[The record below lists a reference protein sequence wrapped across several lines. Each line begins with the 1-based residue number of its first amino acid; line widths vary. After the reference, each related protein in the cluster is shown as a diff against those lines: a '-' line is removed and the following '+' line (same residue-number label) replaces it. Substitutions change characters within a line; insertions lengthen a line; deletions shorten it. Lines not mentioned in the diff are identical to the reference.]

1 MEPNAAGKSNVILV
15 VADSDATHQAFSVA
29 LRQRCSGLTAANSNA
44 ALVVEEGGL
53 DAGFEVVCA
62 TSEQRALEEL
72 RERRGALNT
81 AFVDFRQLPAQAA
94 CNVARALLRERPAL
108 RVVLYVEG
116 SELSSL
122 DCGEQA
128 DRLVLLSRPFHVL
141 EVRQLAR
148 VLSRQAR
155 ALGEQVQLG
164 ERMVHAEQLKVLVDN
179 ASDFLYQRD
188 ESGSMLYV
196 SPGFC
201 RMMGLPAV
209 EWERQYPTLVAD
221 AKQLN
226 PEAHLP
232 VVQMLDSA
240 ERQHWLELDERFI
253 DATREYVGVARDI
266 TKQRT
271 LEQVLR
277 STQKLESIGRFAGG
291 LAHDF
296 NNLLTVIS
304 GHAEMLRLNGT
315 SEDIEGILNAT
326 RQASELTR
334 RLLMFSRDAP
344 VAAELVD
351 VNQLVKESSR
361 MFGRLIRD
369 NIRLDLD
376 FNQDVGKVHISPS
389 ELARVMMNLVVN
401 ASDAMPRG
409 GNLRISTQRV
419 TRLPVTLGP
428 GVASERFNDDWV
440 VIRVS
445 DTGIGM
451 SPEVSERIFD
461 PFFTTKGVGQ
471 GTGLGLSV
479 VLGIVQQARGS
490 VRVESRPGEGTTFEL
505 SLPASSDEASHIALS
520 PRRSPLGAGQ
530 HVLVV
535 DDNAPVAELTAR
547 VLKRGGYAV
556 HVAASAADA
565 IRLLTEAPSRY
576 CLLVSDVIMPTM
588 GGPELYSRAVRIA
601 PHLAV
606 LFMSGYA
613 AQSLSDEPIDWE
625 RAVFLP
631 KPWTPAELLVS
642 AHRALHQC
650 EELDQER
657 RA

>member
-1 MEPNAAGKSNVILV
+1 
-15 VADSDATHQAFSVA
+15 
-29 LRQRCSGLTAANSNA
+29 
-44 ALVVEEGGL
+44 
-53 DAGFEVVCA
+53 
-62 TSEQRALEEL
+62 
-72 RERRGALNT
+72 
-81 AFVDFRQLPAQAA
+81 
-94 CNVARALLRERPAL
+94 
-108 RVVLYVEG
+108 
-116 SELSSL
+116 
-122 DCGEQA
+122 
-128 DRLVLLSRPFHVL
+128 
-141 EVRQLAR
+141 
-148 VLSRQAR
+148 
-155 ALGEQVQLG
+155 
-164 ERMVHAEQLKVLVDN
+164 
-179 ASDFLYQRD
+179 
-188 ESGSMLYV
+188 
-196 SPGFC
+196 
-201 RMMGLPAV
+201 
-209 EWERQYPTLVAD
+209 
-221 AKQLN
+221 
-226 PEAHLP
+226 
-232 VVQMLDSA
+232 
-240 ERQHWLELDERFI
+240 
-253 DATREYVGVARDI
+253 VARDI

-304 GHAEMLRLNGT
+304 GHAEMLRLSGT
-315 SEDIEGILNAT
+315 SEDVEGILNAT

-369 NIRLDLD
+369 NIRLELDL
-376 FNQDVGKVHISPS
+376 NEDVGKVHISPS

-409 GNLRISTQRV
+409 GSLRISTQRA
-419 TRLPVTLGP
+419 TRLPGN
-428 GVASERFNDDWV
+428 AAERYNDDSV

-445 DTGIGM
+445 DTGVGM

-556 HVAASAADA
+556 HVAASASDA
-565 IRLLTEAPSRY
+565 IRLLSEAPNRY

-588 GGPELYSRAVRIA
+588 SGPELYARAARIA

-642 AHRALHQC
+642 AHRALHKC